1 MKNPFFPPLAFAL
14 IASTGCSG
22 GSSSH
27 KDLPKEPTVPV
38 TGMLKY
44 QGKPVPNASI
54 NFQSADGKVSARA
67 TSDAAG
73 TFKVSTYGNG
83 DGAPVGTYKVVV
95 AVSGVQEVSPGVLAP
110 EPPGGFKSPIPL
122 KYGDPSTTN
131 LSVEVKSSGS
141 NDLQIDLK

>member
-14 IASTGCSG
+14 IASAGCSG

-73 TFKVSTYGNG
+73 MFTVSTYGGN
-83 DGAPVGTYKVVV
+83 DGAPAGTYKVVV
-95 AVSGVQEVSPGVLAP
+95 AVNMTTEISPGVLAP
-110 EPPGGFKSPIPL
+110 EPPGGFKSPIPS
-122 KYGDPSTTN
+122 KYANPSTSG
-131 LSVEVKSSGS
+131 LSVEVKASGK
-141 NDLQIDLK
+141 NELQIDLK